1 MPPSHGLPWYH
12 QTPEEITHRC
22 LGWVYQRL
30 HGGAKTVVEE
40 LLWMHDTIHKNHSH
54 GQPQRTYCSLS
65 VFLACVVAIS
75 TPVPGRGNIRHFDN
89 PDALRDLIDHDLIPS
104 LAHLIT
110 TTGDQTSVSRNV
122 AVTAVR
128 EWTATFFVS
137 DRFIAPWEATS
148 TTVVKFRTC
157 EHEGCPLSSLTPIWP
172 RTVAVLGN
180 EKSGFKRCSRCKQ
193 TSYCSRACQRANWV
207 LHKDRC
213 GIYALMHHAST
224 LLSSNLACNSML
236 RKAVTKWHMGTDSER
251 CTVAMTFP
259 NVKVLEKF
267 SQRPTFDNISLDFL
281 QLADVRTIHD
291 NDPSIQS
298 WILEP
303 HLVHYGVGHECPIL
317 LRVLNP
323 SGGCEILPHI
333 VRYIV

>member
-1 MPPSHGLPWYH
+1 
-12 QTPEEITHRC
+12 
-22 LGWVYQRL
+22 
-30 HGGAKTVVEE
+30 
-40 LLWMHDTIHKNHSH
+40 
-54 GQPQRTYCSLS
+54 
-65 VFLACVVAIS
+65 
-75 TPVPGRGNIRHFDN
+75 
-89 PDALRDLIDHDLIPS
+89 
-104 LAHLIT
+104 
-110 TTGDQTSVSRNV
+110 
-122 AVTAVR
+122 
-128 EWTATFFVS
+128 
-137 DRFIAPWEATS
+137 
-148 TTVVKFRTC
+148 
-157 EHEGCPLSSLTPIWP
+157 
-172 RTVAVLGN
+172 
-180 EKSGFKRCSRCKQ
+180 
-193 TSYCSRACQRANWV
+193 
-207 LHKDRC
+207 
-213 GIYALMHHAST
+213 
-224 LLSSNLACNSML
+224 ML
-236 RKAVTKWHMGTDSER
+236 RKVVTKWHMGTDSER